1 MSGYVENC
9 VSRKVRA
16 MRSGDNAHALGV
28 VRSVS
33 GNTVQVDGLDRIG
46 FYERVTIGEAS
57 EGYVAGIDRDGIS
70 VTLVRAEGQIR
81 PGDEVVATGSEFM
94 AQFSPDSLGH
104 IVDMFGHD
112 LMTGERF
119 DGVREIPV
127 DRDPMPLMDRAPV
140 CRPLATGIAGI
151 DLIYP
156 IGRGQRQLIVG
167 AKRSGKTQI
176 ALDAIVNQR
185 GQDVVCVYVGLGK
198 TKRELKE
205 IHRDLGR
212 QGALPYTIML
222 AAGNDEPPAILTL
235 APYVGV
241 SMAQEFLA
249 QGRDVL
255 VVIDDLKRHA
265 EAYREIGL
273 MTGKAP
279 GRDAYPADMF
289 FEHSRLLEKGCQHV
303 NGGSITILPL
313 CESTGEDITDYIT
326 TNIVSITDGQIVLS
340 RKAFEKGQKPAINY
354 GLSVSRLGGAVQDPA
369 IKKIG
374 ASVRRE
380 LLSYLETREVFE
392 LANIDEM
399 GEAMRSKMERGSA
412 LMDAL
417 NQYRFEPRTM
427 RKIIDTFEPLV
438 GGGSRES

>member
-1 MSGYVENC
+1 MRGFVDNAIAA
-9 VSRKVRA
+9 KVRA
-16 MRSGDNAHALGV
+16 MREGENAHALGI
-28 VRSVS
+28 VRSVA
-33 GNTVQVDGLDRIG
+33 GNTVRVDGLDAIG
-46 FYERVTIGEAS
+46 FYERVIIGEAA
-57 EGYVAGIDRDGIS
+57 EGYVSAVERDGIA
-70 VTLVRAEGQIR
+70 VTLVRADAQIR
-81 PGDEVVATGSEFM
+81 PGDEVIACGSEFT
-94 AQFSPDSLGH
+94 ARFSPDACGH
-104 IVDMFGHD
+104 IVDMFGRD
-112 LMTGERF
+112 LMCGERF
-119 DGVREIPV
+119 ENAYEIPI
-127 DRDPMPLMDRAPV
+127 DRAPMPLMDRAPV

-185 GQDVVCVYVGLGK
+185 GADVICIYVGVGK

-212 QGALPYTIML
+212 QGALPYTIIL
-222 AAGNDEPPAILTL
+222 AAGNDDAPSVLTL

-241 SMAQEFLA
+241 SMAQEYLA

-273 MTGKAP
+273 MSGKAP

-289 FEHSRLLEKGCQHV
+289 FEHARLLEKGCQHV
-303 NGGSITILPL
+303 NGGSITILPI

-354 GLSVSRLGGAVQDPA
+354 GLSVSRLGGAVQEEA
-369 IKKIG
+369 MRRLG
-374 ASVRRE
+374 ARVRRD
-380 LLSYLETREVFE
+380 LLSYLEAREVFE

-399 GEAMRSKMERGSA
+399 GAAMRDKMERGAA

-417 NQYRFEPRTM
+417 NQYRYQPRSM
-427 RKIIDTFEPLV
+427 RAIQDAFEPLV
-438 GGGSRES
+438 GGASRES